1 MPHELS
7 YAQSNTHEQLA
18 SMIESSEDA
27 IMTADLK
34 GVITN
39 WNRGAQH
46 IFGYRAD
53 EVIGR
58 SIKILIPRDLQDEEI
73 AIVKRIRRGEK
84 IANYETV
91 RQGKD
96 GRLLEVSL
104 ILTPVRNRDGRISGV
119 LTNAR
124 DIGSCR
130 EVEHPFAT
138 EERGRSS
145 DSLET
150 IARQLET
157 IRRDVTRLRS
167 SIDADALNNLDQI
180 DSALSRTAGKLN
192 GVSHRLQVQH
202 IENDGLFTSVK
213 RYIETLGRRTD
224 FKIGLTLQGQ
234 DSDLALPLQN
244 AIFRGIQEVLANA
257 YQQASAT
264 WFTVNL
270 TSEADQ
276 LQLLI
281 RDDRRNASCESH
293 HEELFSVGIGLKW
306 AMTLIRQLGGKLNI
320 HAGPGGTT
328 VYAMIPLDRSAVVK
342 RVKSESPERARAVAK
357 AVSAARTVSIKP
369 REFRDGTKV
378 RLTSATGPS
387 RADRT
392 HELLPLAI
400 EVGGI
405 GIYETDL
412 REGRTRFSPELC
424 TMLGIPTGSEMAYE
438 QAWQVIDERDRAA
451 MRATVEAAEKS
462 DARGKWSSVYRI
474 RRADGEVRWVSM
486 HGRRISQD
494 TANGPEPVR
503 SIGVVVDITHVK
515 ETEDAL
521 KESELRLRFAL
532 EAAQMG
538 TFEAD
543 LSASRAIIDAQE
555 ARLLGL
561 PEDTRVVS
569 AEEIRK
575 RVPIEDLQASDVQR
589 ERLTDHREAYHHEF
603 RLSMPDGSERWL
615 KGHADVRSDRIFG
628 LNFDITQRK
637 LVELALSESEAR
649 LRIAIAGAAL
659 GVFEWHA
666 ETDHAVWENDR
677 MYEIFRRS
685 HSEGA
690 LSKKQFVER
699 YLHPDD
705 VNAFATALDQAMKSG
720 ERLHTICRINLNH
733 GEQRWLQIDGK
744 FQPSATGSFS
754 RLVAIV
760 ADITDRKELEQKA
773 RELSECLVTIQE
785 EERMRI
791 TQELHDSTVQHLVA
805 ANLNLTRLRPQS
817 GLVGDALRCW
827 DETETCLQEAMRELR
842 TFSYLMHPPALQADG
857 LCSALRQYVEGY
869 HRRSGLEVKT
879 RLNPKLDHLPS
890 PLQQA
895 ILRIAQEALA
905 NAHRHA
911 EASRVT
917 LDVRYFAS
925 RIHLTVADD
934 GKGGETVNGR
944 AAFGL
949 GRGLRGMAARAEE
962 HGGELRIRTGARG
975 TKLHALLRDM
985 TDKQRPVNIAARA
998 VAAANSERTR
1008 LANREIQ
1015 PVIDQTHHNLAT
1027 THKLRKL

>member
-7 YAQSNTHEQLA
+7 YAQSETCQRLA
-18 SMIESSEDA
+18 SMIESSDDA
-27 IMTADLK
+27 IVTTDVN
-34 GVITN
+34 GIITN
-39 WNRGAQH
+39 WSRGAQH

-53 EVIGR
+53 EVIG
-58 SIKILIPRDLQDEEI
+58 KPLGVLIPRDLQDEGV
-73 AIVKRIRRGEK
+73 AIVDRIKRDEQIY
-84 IANYETV
+84 NYETI

-104 ILTPVRNRDGRISGV
+104 NVTPMRNRNARISGV
-119 LTNAR
+119 LTIVQ
-124 DIGSCR
+124 DIGSCGK
-130 EVEHPFAT
+130 VEHAIAT
-138 EERGRSS
+138 EARGRSGDGL
-145 DSLET
+145 DS

-167 SIDADALNNLDQI
+167 SIDVDALNTLDQI
-180 DSALSRTAGKLN
+180 DDALSRTAGKLYRVN
-192 GVSHRLQVQH
+192 HHGQARRIVD
-202 IENDGLFTSVK
+202 DGLFTSVK
-213 RYIETLGRRTD
+213 RYIDSFARRTD
-224 FKIGLTLQGQ
+224 FKVELTLRGQ
-234 DSDLALPLQN
+234 DSDLSLPLQH
-244 AIFRGIQEVLANA
+244 AIFRVIQEVLGKA
-257 YQQASAT
+257 YRQASAT
-264 WFTVNL
+264 RVTIQL
-270 TSEADQ
+270 TSDIDQ
-276 LQLLI
+276 LQLVI
-281 RDDRRNASCESH
+281 RDDRRDATCASH
-293 HEELFSVGIGLKW
+293 QEELFRAGIGLKW
-306 AMTLIRQLGGKLNI
+306 AMTHIRQLGGRLNL
-320 HAGPGGTT
+320 HAGSGETT
-328 VYAMIPLDRSAVVK
+328 VCAVIPLGH
-342 RVKSESPERARAVAK
+342 SPALRRGKCQPARHTRTVAK
-357 AVSAARTVSIKP
+357 VSAEP
-369 REFRDGTKV
+369 REFRNGTKM
-378 RLTSATGPS
+378 RLTSATGPPPQ
-387 RADRT
+387 DRT
-392 HELLPLAI
+392 HELLQLLPLAI

-412 REGRTRFSPELC
+412 REGKTRFSPELC
-424 TMLGIPTGSEMAYE
+424 TMLGIPTGTEMPYE
-438 QAWQVIDERDRAA
+438 QAWQMIDERDRAA
-451 MRATVEAAEKS
+451 MRATVAAAEKS
-462 DARGKWSSVYRI
+462 DARGKWSAVYRV
-474 RRADGEVRWVSM
+474 RRSDGEVRWVSM

-494 TANGPEPVR
+494 TGNRLEPVR
-503 SIGVVVDITHVK
+503 SIGVVVDITHVR

-561 PEDTRVVS
+561 PEGTRVVS

-575 RVPIEDLQASDVQR
+575 RVPIEDLQTSDAKKG
-589 ERLTDHREAYHHEF
+589 RLTEHREAYQHEF
-603 RLSMPDGSERWL
+603 RLCMPDGSERWL
-615 KGHADVRSDRIFG
+615 KGHADIRSDRIFG

-685 HSEGA
+685 RSDGA
-690 LSKKQFVER
+690 LSKKQFVEC

-720 ERLHTICRINLNH
+720 ERLHTICRINLED

-744 FQPSATGSFS
+744 FQPSATGSLS

-760 ADITDRKELEQKA
+760 TDITDRKELEQKA
-773 RELSECLVTIQE
+773 RELSACLVTIQE

-805 ANLNLTRLRPQS
+805 ANLNLMRLRPQS
-817 GLVGDALRCW
+817 GLVGDALQCW
-827 DETETCLQEAMRELR
+827 DETESCLQEAMRELR

-869 HRRSGLEVKT
+869 HRRSGLEVRT
-879 RLNPKLDHLPS
+879 RLNPKLDHLPGN
-890 PLQQA
+890 LQQA

-917 LDVRYFAS
+917 LDLRYIGS
-925 RIHLTVADD
+925 RVHLTVGDN
-934 GKGGETVNGR
+934 GKGGKTVDGHT
-944 AAFGL
+944 AFGP

-962 HGGELRIRTGARG
+962 YGGELRIRTGAHG

-985 TDKQRPVNIAARA
+985 TDKPRPVRTASSA
-998 VAAANSERTR
+998 VAVASSEMTR
-1008 LANREIQ
+1008 LANRDVQSTTDETRQ
-1015 PVIDQTHHNLAT
+1015 RLAT
-1027 THKLRKL
+1027 AHGPRRL